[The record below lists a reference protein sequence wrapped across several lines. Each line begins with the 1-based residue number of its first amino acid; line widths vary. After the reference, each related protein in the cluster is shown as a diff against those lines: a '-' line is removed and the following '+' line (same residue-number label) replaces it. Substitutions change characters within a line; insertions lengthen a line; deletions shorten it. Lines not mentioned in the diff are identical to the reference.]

1 MMRKRWKALTLVLLL
16 ALCATGCSKKLS
28 DRFDRDALEEKVSTV
43 ISLAVQGDYDT
54 LYEEEFS
61 QQIITQID
69 QESLKT
75 AVDEVIGPLGEF
87 QEIQKITYMGD
98 EDKDTETPYAIAVA
112 VVQFQEG
119 KAQFTLSFNLSMKC
133 IGFWIK

>member
-16 ALCATGCSKKLS
+16 ALCAAGCSKKLS

-75 AVDEVIGPLGEF
+75 AVDEVIDRWESF
-87 QEIQKITYMGD
+87 RRSRRSRIWEMRIRIQKRR
-98 EDKDTETPYAIAVA
+98 TPLRW
-112 VVQFQEG
+112 QWFSFRRER
-119 KAQFTLSFNLSMKC
+119 LSLPC
-133 IGFWIK
+133 PLIYP

>member
-16 ALCATGCSKKLS
+16 ALCAAGCSKKLS

-61 QQIITQID
+61 QQIHHPD
-69 QESLKT
+69 RSGKSE
-75 AVDEVIGPLGEF
+75 DGCGR
-87 QEIQKITYMGD
+87 GD
-98 EDKDTETPYAIAVA
+98 RTVGRVSGDPEDHVY
-112 VVQFQEG
+112 G
-119 KAQFTLSFNLSMKC
+119 R
-133 IGFWIK
+133 